1 MFFELGWATPRAQVR
16 PFLFLMPLGLRV
28 EGQGQAATA
37 LIEHGSVLN

>member
-1 MFFELGWATPRAQVR
+1 MFLELGRATPRAQVR